1 MANVEKKYTFRL
13 KLTQQQFLRYYQGS
27 ANSVQV
33 RSENGQLLQFPAHR
47 LRSFLTNNGIDG
59 RFALIV
65 DQNNRFIR
73 MEKLS

>member
-1 MANVEKKYTFRL
+1 MTATEKKFTFRL

-27 ANSVQV
+27 ASSVQV
-33 RSENGQLLQFPAHR
+33 RSETGQTLQFPAYR
-47 LRSFLTNNGIDG
+47 LRSFLTASGIEG

-65 DQNNRFIR
+65 DQDNRFIR